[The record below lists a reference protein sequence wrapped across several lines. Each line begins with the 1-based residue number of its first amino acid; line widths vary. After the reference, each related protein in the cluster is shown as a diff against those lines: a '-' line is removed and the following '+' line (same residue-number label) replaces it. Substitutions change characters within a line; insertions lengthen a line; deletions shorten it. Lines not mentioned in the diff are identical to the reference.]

1 MKTPKRATNKRA
13 LVGIALGL
21 IFTVLA
27 LYISILLLSPRLPS
41 IPYVSASP
49 IDLNTKDDEND
60 NRNRIQI
67 EKIGV
72 EVPFYTGNEDVLE
85 VGAWHRQPENGNP
98 AQGGNFVLA
107 AHRFEMGNTPGQT
120 RTKSPFYRI
129 DTLELGDNVRIFYE
143 GQWYD
148 YIVSKKYE
156 VPDNALYIENTSV
169 EPKLTL
175 YSCSM
180 RGPAAGRYVIE
191 ASPNTTQ

>member
-21 IFTVLA
+21 ICTVLA

-85 VGAWHRQPENGNP
+85 LGAWHRQPENGNP
-98 AQGGNFVLA
+98 AQGGNLYWLLIGLKWATHLA
-107 AHRFEMGNTPGQT
+107 KQEQNRHF
-120 RTKSPFYRI
+120 
-129 DTLELGDNVRIFYE
+129 
-143 GQWYD
+143 
-148 YIVSKKYE
+148 
-156 VPDNALYIENTSV
+156 IE
-169 EPKLTL
+169 LTL
-175 YSCSM
+175 
-180 RGPAAGRYVIE
+180 
-191 ASPNTTQ
+191 